1 MKAREIMEGLFALAE
16 PGDYTDSCDTCKAG
30 DPDREVSRVA
40 VAMFGTPEV
49 LKAAARWGAEL
60 LILHEPLYYNHMDH
74 HSEEAVEREKRALV
88 EQTGLTLWRYHDHT
102 HATRP
107 DIIAAGQL
115 RALDLAGEMVLTGDF
130 DRVEFILKEA
140 MTPLELKARMEEKW
154 GLQNIRLCG
163 TRETPCRRISCM
175 FGAPGKAAF
184 ARLQEPDCEM
194 MLIGEATEWSMA
206 EYARDAHQL
215 GHTKALFIL
224 GHEGSERE
232 GMVYT
237 AQLLREMYPE
247 LRVEYFESGEVY

>member
-1 MKAREIMEGLFALAE
+1 I
-16 PGDYTDSCDTCKAG
+16 
-30 DPDREVSRVA
+30 V
-40 VAMFGTPEV
+40 
-49 LKAAARWGAEL
+49 
-60 LILHEPLYYNHMDH
+60 HEPMYYNHRDV
-74 HSEEAVEREKRALV
+74 HSEEPLEMEKRALA
-88 EQTGLTLWRYHDHT
+88 ERTGLTVWRYHDHT

-107 DIIAAGQL
+107 DIIAVGQL
-115 RALDLAGEMVLTGDF
+115 DALDLAGEMVLTDGG
-130 DRVEFILKEA
+130 DRVEYILEKPL
-140 MTPLELKARMEEKW
+140 TPLELKARMEEKW

-184 ARLQEPDCEM
+184 ERLVQPDCEM

-237 AQLLREMYPE
+237 AKLLRKMYPE
-247 LRVEYFESGEVY
+247 LTVQYFESGEVY